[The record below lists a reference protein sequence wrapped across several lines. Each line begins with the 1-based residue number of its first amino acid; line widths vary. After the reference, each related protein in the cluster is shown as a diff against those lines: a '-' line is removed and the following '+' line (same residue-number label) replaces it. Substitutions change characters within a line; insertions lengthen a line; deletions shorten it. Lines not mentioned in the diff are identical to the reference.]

1 MLTWNQ
7 YKNLNENRN
16 LNENVVL
23 KKYQIYLGN
32 FHLQEF
38 LKNPIGGGDVQPT
51 PTIPTETFFLLQ
63 ENGDYILQENNDKIG
78 LE

>member
-1 MLTWNQ
+1 MMLSWND
-7 YKNLNENRN
+7 YKRLNENIN

-38 LKNPIGGGDVQPT
+38 LKDPIGGGSLPY
-51 PTIPTETFFLLQ
+51 LLQ
-63 ENGDYILQENNDKIG
+63 EDAFYLLQEDGSKIY
-78 LE
+78 L

>member
-1 MLTWNQ
+1 MLSWNE
-7 YKNLNENRN
+7 YKRLNENRT

-38 LKNPIGGGDVQPT
+38 LKDPIGGGSLPYILQEDG
-51 PTIPTETFFLLQ
+51 FYLLQ
-63 ENGDYILQENNDKIG
+63 ENGSKIFI
-78 LE
+78 

>member
-1 MLTWNQ
+1 MLSWNE
-7 YKNLNENRN
+7 YKRLNENRT

-38 LKNPIGGGDVQPT
+38 LKDPIGGSSLPYILQEDG
-51 PTIPTETFFLLQ
+51 FYLLQ
-63 ENGDYILQENNDKIG
+63 ENGSKIFI
-78 LE
+78 